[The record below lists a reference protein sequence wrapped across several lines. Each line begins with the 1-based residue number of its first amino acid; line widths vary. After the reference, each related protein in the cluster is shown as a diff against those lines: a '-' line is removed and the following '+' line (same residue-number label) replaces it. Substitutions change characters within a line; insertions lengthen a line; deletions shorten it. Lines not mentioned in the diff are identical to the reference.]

1 MPEVLAHFT
10 DVLTAGGV
18 RYHARAVGARM
29 ADGMWQG
36 WIEFLPLDGGVPIRS
51 ARETTQ
57 PNRTDAAY
65 WATGLTSVYLE
76 GALQRA
82 LNPAVRPPR
91 SHDEPIFDHPA
102 PDHHVAP
109 THTQDAVLDPFTVY
123 EKDGEALL
131 RRRLAALAG
140 WHLVRIIEAFNLSA
154 EPPMTL
160 SRLPQASL
168 IDLIARSVRSAEA
181 PGGNPAG

>member
-1 MPEVLAHFT
+1 
-10 DVLTAGGV
+10 
-18 RYHARAVGARM
+18 M

-36 WIEFLPLDGGVPIRS
+36 WIEFLPLDGGAPIRS

-65 WATGLTSVYLE
+65 WATGLTAVYLE

-82 LNPAVRPPR
+82 LNPAARPPR
-91 SHDEPIFDHPA
+91 SQDEPIFDQPA
-102 PDHHVAP
+102 PDHYVAP
-109 THTQDAVLDPFTVY
+109 AHGHQDAVLDPFSVY

-131 RRRLAALAG
+131 RRRLTALAG

-154 EPPMTL
+154 EPPTIL

-168 IDLIARSVRSAEA
+168 IDLITRSVRSAEA
-181 PGGNPAG
+181 PGGKPAG